1 LPDYWLEHPKPMSTD
16 VGMNLIA
23 WNVRYD
29 SPPAFSHSYEINANY
44 METPASPEGPLAL
57 PGIYTVKLTVE
68 GKSYTQ
74 TVTVKNDPRSPATA
88 AELAAQGALQRKVY
102 DGIRAAWDGNHQV
115 AVLRKAVT
123 DTNKPSLPADVT
135 AALTAFD
142 TKIGAIGGRAGGRG
156 AGPGGGG
163 GAQPAG
169 AAPPAPNFAAIH
181 GALLRQLATL
191 DSGDMAPNESMTK
204 VFESSCKDL
213 KTAAVNW
220 TAAIATDLPALNAV
234 LTKAGAAPISAASP
248 ALTLPACAA
257 SPAATTGARGRGGR

>member
-1 LPDYWLEHPKPMSTD
+1 
-16 VGMNLIA
+16 
-23 WNVRYD
+23 
-29 SPPAFSHSYEINANY
+29 
-44 METPASPEGPLAL
+44 MET
-57 PGIYTVKLTVE
+57 I
-68 GKSYTQ
+68 
-74 TVTVKNDPRSPATA
+74 
-88 AELAAQGALQRKVY
+88 
-102 DGIRAAWDGNHQV
+102 QV
-115 AVLRKAVT
+115 AALRKAVT

-169 AAPPAPNFAAIH
+169 AAPPAPNFAAVH

-213 KTAAVNW
+213 KTAAANW
-220 TAAIATDLPALNAV
+220 TAATATDLPALECPAHQGGSRADFGG
-234 LTKAGAAPISAASP
+234 LACPDLAGV
-248 ALTLPACAA
+248 
-257 SPAATTGARGRGGR
+257 RGGTSRPPPVRGVAADGRARRSSTFDATLYSCHRV